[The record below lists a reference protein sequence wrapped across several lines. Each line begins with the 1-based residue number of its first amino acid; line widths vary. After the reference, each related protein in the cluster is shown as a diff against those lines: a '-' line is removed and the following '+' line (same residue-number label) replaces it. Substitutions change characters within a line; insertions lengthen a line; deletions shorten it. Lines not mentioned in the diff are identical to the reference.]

1 VSISSATPETQV
13 GQDQPVTEVGF
24 GASYRDDL
32 AYLKMVGTA
41 HLKAGMNFEA
51 SQRTAAGVGVW
62 SGFGLASVQA
72 WLDVHKSMPALSQD
86 VLWLFMFLVFLG
98 VPGHLF
104 VVGRG
109 AKPFRRDFLSNP
121 EERARQ
127 AEVIKRLFVWLV
139 SAGLVGTL
147 WSLALMAVVD

>member
-1 VSISSATPETQV
+1 
-13 GQDQPVTEVGF
+13 
-24 GASYRDDL
+24 
-32 AYLKMVGTA
+32 M
-41 HLKAGMNFEA
+41 EA
-51 SQRTAAGVGVW
+51 SQRTAAAVGAW

-72 WLDVHKSMPALSQD
+72 WLDFHKSMPPLSRD
-86 VLWLFMFLVFLG
+86 VLWLLIFLVFLG
-98 VPGHLF
+98 IPGHLF
-104 VVGRG
+104 VFGRD
-109 AKPFRRDFLSNP
+109 AKPFQRNVFSDP